1 MKNYKTENI
10 KIHFGITHEQFL
22 NIYQQMDTGCPYYN
36 FDEMY
41 KKYNKEPGTYSKIK
55 ISKTKYKNTILL
67 LLSYQK
73 NIIVF

>member
-1 MKNYKTENI
+1 
-10 KIHFGITHEQFL
+10 
-22 NIYQQMDTGCPYYN
+22 MDTGCPYYN

-73 NIIVF
+73 NIIVFKKKNNKKNSKNFYK